1 MLRNDHE
8 PSRAKFAPLTI
19 NYAGM
24 GPLGQAWETLPFPR
38 SPPASPSPLSGAAL
52 CRGREVAGRRF
63 RPVLRIAPWLPGPIG
78 TKPQGENFGRQT
90 STSFLFAIC
99 GAGCRNRTRDPVI
112 TNHVLYHL
120 S

>member
-8 PSRAKFAPLTI
+8 PSRAKFAPLTM

-38 SPPASPSPLSGAAL
+38 SLPASPSPLSGAAL

-63 RPVLRIAPWLPGPIG
+63 RPFFQAPANKEFFNGI
-78 TKPQGENFGRQT
+78 RQKET
-90 STSFLFAIC
+90 FSQPPC
-99 GAGCRNRTRDPVI
+99 I
-112 TNHVLYHL
+112 TD
-120 S
+120 

>member
-8 PSRAKFAPLTI
+8 PSRAKFAPLTM

-38 SPPASPSPLSGAAL
+38 SPPASPPPLSGAAL

-63 RPVLRIAPWLPGPIG
+63 RPFFRIAPWLPGPSEQNHRVR
-78 TKPQGENFGRQT
+78 T
-90 STSFLFAIC
+90 L
-99 GAGCRNRTRDPVI
+99 GAKRLRHSYSQYVVPAAGIEPATP
-112 TNHVLYHL
+112 
-120 S
+120 